1 MSVPSGNPPRKDQ
14 GRYWLVASVCVVL
27 LGGIALLSLFVISDE
42 GPPDISAFG
51 PPPPATGPDV
61 TCFNQAIAKVA
72 EKMPDQLVNK
82 YPPELL
88 ARIRAEI
95 QDMLEGKRERHFVSI
110 SGDYP
115 VIEMVAGYRW
125 DQDVADILL
134 QTAATAGLW
143 QALDEALAAPDD
155 PSFGWG
161 DKKFV
166 GLFRLSNWLVI
177 RLHDELN
184 KGDSAAVL
192 QSLRRLFLLG
202 KKLEQNASTFED
214 WLVSLSI
221 RSKACQL
228 IGKILPELHAPPGLL
243 CSLAAEIDR
252 FRPEAEN
259 VRTAFRGEIVFIN
272 RQKDVIW
279 PDAKHK
285 GIAGLWDNIIFKKN
299 QTARLYGELF
309 QDAHRL
315 LARDADNY
323 AAIKSRV
330 AAMKNSWEVRVE
342 RGRKYI
348 INKDGWYTLE
358 PMIRFY
364 EVRSFHAARSVHS
377 LAQAALALRAW
388 QSVHGTLPDTLD
400 ALVPASLPSVPIDYM
415 DGNPIRY
422 WQETGEL
429 WTIRRDD
436 FLPEDDTEYTLR
448 LFPPGLKPSPAP

>member
-1 MSVPSGNPPRKDQ
+1 MSVSSGNPPRKDR

-51 PPPPATGPDV
+51 PPPPAVSPDV

-72 EKMPDQLVNK
+72 EKMPRQLVDE

-95 QDMLEGKRERHFVSI
+95 QDMIEGKRERHFLSI

-161 DKKFV
+161 DNKFV

-184 KGDSAAVL
+184 KGDSTAVL

-228 IGKILPELHAPPGLL
+228 TGKILPELHAPPGLL

-259 VRTAFRGEIVFIN
+259 VRTAFRGEIVFIS

-279 PDAKHK
+279 PDKKHK
-285 GIAGLWDNIIFKKN
+285 GMAGLWDNIIFKKN

-309 QDAHRL
+309 QDTRRL
-315 LARDADNY
+315 LAKDADNY
-323 AAIKSRV
+323 AAIKPRV
-330 AAMKNSWEVRVE
+330 AAMKKSWEVRVE

-348 INKDGWYTLE
+348 INKDGWRVVE
-358 PMIRFY
+358 SMSHFSPVI
-364 EVRSFHAARSVHS
+364 SFHVARSMHS

-388 QSVHGTLPDTLD
+388 QSVHDALPDTLD
-400 ALVPASLPSVPIDYM
+400 ALVPACLPSVSIDYM

-436 FLPEDDTEYTLR
+436 LPPGDDDTEYTLR
-448 LFPPGLKPSPAP
+448 LPPR